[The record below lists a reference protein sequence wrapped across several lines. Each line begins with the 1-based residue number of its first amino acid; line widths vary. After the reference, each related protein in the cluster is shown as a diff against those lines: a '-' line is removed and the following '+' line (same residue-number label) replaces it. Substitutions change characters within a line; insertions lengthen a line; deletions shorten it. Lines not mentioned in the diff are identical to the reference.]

1 MTAMPNIRPGQGGPV
16 LGTRERT
23 AILGEEMPRKPLL
36 LREPPRSRALGLGV
50 AFGSVALCTAAIYP
64 LKTLAPAVSLGVVYL
79 LAVIVVS
86 IFWGGI
92 GVA

>member
-1 MTAMPNIRPGQGGPV
+1 
-16 LGTRERT
+16 
-23 AILGEEMPRKPLL
+23 
-36 LREPPRSRALGLGV
+36 V
-50 AFGSVALCTAAIYP
+50 AFGSVALFTAAIYP
-64 LKTLAPAVSLGVVYL
+64 LKTLAPAVSLGVVHL

>member
-1 MTAMPNIRPGQGGPV
+1 MPNIRPGQGGPL

-50 AFGSVALCTAAIYP
+50 AFGSVALFTAAIYP